1 MNERELFA
9 NFITQ
14 FRKPFDARLAGDYL
28 GMPVKVAE
36 SMIREFLAN
45 GRIKRISETEAIY
58 VLANRFQDHKVL
70 SCKGTALFPLNGMKL
85 LSLLESG
92 EYSSCRKLEKPFGQS
107 RQMVYLYLEAL
118 ASIGCVGWQD
128 GHYIVLSKENLNR
141 LGSNVEK
148 GILARLKGL
157 RSRAR
162 AA

>member
-1 MNERELFA
+1 MQVFV
-9 NFITQ
+9 
-14 FRKPFDARLAGDYL
+14 AR
-28 GMPVKVAE
+28 
-36 SMIREFLAN
+36 REFLAI
-45 GRIKRISETEAIY
+45 GRIKRISETEGIY
-58 VLANRFQDHKVL
+58 AAANRFACNRIDYSGGL
-70 SCKGTALFPLNGMKL
+70 NLYPTRALQL
-85 LSLLESG
+85 LALVESG
-92 EYSSCRKLEKPFGQS
+92 CYPSCRKLEKPFGQS

-141 LGSNVEK
+141 LGSNLQK

>member
-14 FRKPFDARLAGDYL
+14 FRKPFDTRLASEYL
-28 GMPVKVAE
+28 GMPEKVAE
-36 SMIREFLAN
+36 AMIREFLAH
-45 GRIKRISETEAIY
+45 GKIRRISESEAIY
-58 VLANRFQDHKVL
+58 ALANRFPNNRIDYSGGL
-70 SCKGTALFPLNGMKL
+70 NLYPTRALHL
-85 LSLLESG
+85 LGLIESG
-92 EYSSCRKLEKPFGQS
+92 CYPSCRKLEKAFGQS

-128 GHYIVLSKENLNR
+128 NHYIVLSKENLNR
-141 LGSNVEK
+141 LGSKVEK